1 MKKIIIYSLFILGLW
16 ACKEK
21 YISPVVSPNTGY
33 LVVEGIINSGA
44 GETNII
50 LSRTVA
56 LSSNAINYERGAKVN
71 VEGDDNSLYPL
82 KEISNGHYSVSKL
95 NLNANKKYRIN
106 IATMDGKKY
115 LSNFAAVKN
124 NPAIDSINYKTE
136 SQGLQFYVDTHDPSN
151 NTKYYQWDY
160 TETWEFHS
168 PFQTYLKYK
177 IANSAKGQQYSV
189 VFSDSTRFGFDMGQ
203 YICWKT
209 ENSSSILTGST
220 ANMSSDII
228 HLPILSI
235 SPASWKL
242 SVLYSVNV
250 RQYSLS
256 KGRYEF
262 LQRMK
267 KNTEGTGSIFDAQ
280 PSELSGNIYCTTN
293 NDPVIGYIDICPVQ
307 EKRIF
312 VDPYQ
317 VPNWAYWLYKPNCT
331 EIEVTNNNDSIQ
343 LKAVNLLPTNY
354 KDINAMTGAIISF
367 YAAPPEC
374 VDCRLRGS
382 NIKPSFWK

>member
-21 YISPVVSPNTGY
+21 YISPVISPNTGY
-33 LVVEGIINSGA
+33 LVVEGIINSGT

-50 LSRTVA
+50 LSRTLA
-56 LSSNAINYERGAKVN
+56 LSSNSINYERGAKVN

-82 KEISNGHYSVSKL
+82 KEISSGHYTVTNL

-106 IATMDGKKY
+106 IATVDGKKY
-115 LSNFAAVKN
+115 LSDFAAVKS

-136 SQGLQFYVDTHDPSN
+136 SQGLQFYIDTHDPTN

-168 PFQTYLKYK
+168 SYQTYLKYK
-177 IANSAKGQQYSV
+177 IANSSKGQQYSV
-189 VFSDSTRFGFDMGQ
+189 VFSDSTRFAFDMGQ

-220 ANMSSDII
+220 ATLSSDII

-235 SPASWKL
+235 PPASWKL

-250 RQYSLS
+250 KQYSLS

-293 NDPVIGYIDICPVQ
+293 NDPVIGYIDVCPVQ

-312 VDPYQ
+312 VDPNK
-317 VPNWAYWLYKPNCT
+317 VPNWPYWLYKPNCT
-331 EIEVTNNNDSIQ
+331 EIEVPNNSDSIQ
-343 LKAVNLLPTNY
+343 VKAINLLPTNY
-354 KDINAMTGAIISF
+354 KNINTMTGAIISF

>member
-21 YISPVVSPNTGY
+21 YISPVISPSTGY

-50 LSRTVA
+50 LSRTLA
-56 LSSNAINYERGAKVN
+56 LSSNTINYETGAKIN

-82 KEISNGHYSVSKL
+82 KEITNGHYSVSKL

-106 IATMDGKKY
+106 IATVDGKKY
-115 LSNFAAVKN
+115 LSNFTAVKN
-124 NPAIDSINYKTE
+124 NPAIDSVNYKIE

-151 NTKYYQWDY
+151 STKYYQWDY
-160 TETWEFHS
+160 AETWEFHS

-177 IANSAKGQQYSV
+177 IENSSKGQQYSV
-189 VFSDSTRFGFDMGQ
+189 VFSDSTKFGFDMGQ

-220 ANMSSDII
+220 ANLSSDII
-228 HLPILSI
+228 HLPIVSI
-235 SPASWKL
+235 PPASWKL
-242 SVLYSVNV
+242 SVLYSINV

-280 PSELSGNIYCTTN
+280 PSELSGNIYCTSN
-293 NDPVIGYIDICPVQ
+293 NDPVIGYIDVCPVQ

-312 VDPYQ
+312 VDPNK
-317 VPNWAYWLYKPNCT
+317 VPNWPYWLYKTNCT
-331 EIEVTNNNDSIQ
+331 EIEVPNKSDSIQ
-343 LKAVNLLPTNY
+343 VKAVNLLPTNY

-367 YAAPPEC
+367 FAAPPEC
-374 VDCRLRGS
+374 VDCRLRGT

>member
-1 MKKIIIYSLFILGLW
+1 
-16 ACKEK
+16 
-21 YISPVVSPNTGY
+21 
-33 LVVEGIINSGA
+33 
-44 GETNII
+44 
-50 LSRTVA
+50 
-56 LSSNAINYERGAKVN
+56 
-71 VEGDDNSLYPL
+71 
-82 KEISNGHYSVSKL
+82 
-95 NLNANKKYRIN
+95 
-106 IATMDGKKY
+106 MDGKKY
-115 LSNFAAVKN
+115 LSNFAAVKS

-220 ANMSSDII
+220 ATMSSDII

-267 KNTEGTGSIFDAQ
+267 KNH
-280 PSELSGNIYCTTN
+280 
-293 NDPVIGYIDICPVQ
+293 
-307 EKRIF
+307 
-312 VDPYQ
+312 
-317 VPNWAYWLYKPNCT
+317 
-331 EIEVTNNNDSIQ
+331 
-343 LKAVNLLPTNY
+343 
-354 KDINAMTGAIISF
+354 
-367 YAAPPEC
+367 
-374 VDCRLRGS
+374 LRAK
-382 NIKPSFWK
+382 I